1 VVVAVAMIAT
11 VVASG
16 LQSDSHRS
24 DDAAAAATNCTVTA
38 VLVNPCRPW
47 LGAVA
52 DNYPGFATWKDQI
65 LGHEA
70 RIGKQV
76 DVVHQ
81 YHPAGSVTL
90 LSDER
95 YFVDRGSILYLNW
108 RPANVWKDATGTK
121 PTVTAQI
128 DKMAQQIASVAPH
141 KVMLSLFAE
150 PERFVTPGTSACSG
164 LLASASSG
172 SPQDYKDMW
181 AYVQGRFAAAGVT
194 NVVWVMNYLG
204 YFGWDC
210 LFPELWPGNSRV
222 DWITWD
228 PYVGPRERWA
238 DIAGYFYNALQAK
251 ADATHDYTSKP
262 WGIAEFG
269 YWYGTNQTEAYR
281 MYDDIR
287 AWLDS
292 GNYPRVKL
300 YEPFDMISVGRDTRT
315 SYTTAGVYDPVEQQ
329 RYNAFANDPIFDD
342 LAPVDAPTDHLSGC
356 DPTVESGIS
365 CFGGIYSGTLAPTLQ
380 TTDGH
385 SGSKSVEVRNTT
397 ALAGTFGLNVK
408 PAPVSATEVG
418 RTYTGGVWVKASR
431 VGEPLSMILR
441 ERRAN
446 GTAPANGYTTVTWTS
461 TDTQWHQLT
470 ATYTGK
476 EAGNSLTFSVYG
488 APMVVGDWFRADDF
502 SLSSLPG
509 A

>member
-1 VVVAVAMIAT
+1 
-11 VVASG
+11 
-16 LQSDSHRS
+16 
-24 DDAAAAATNCTVTA
+24 
-38 VLVNPCRPW
+38 
-47 LGAVA
+47 
-52 DNYPGFATWKDQI
+52 
-65 LGHEA
+65 
-70 RIGKQV
+70 
-76 DVVHQ
+76 
-81 YHPAGSVTL
+81 
-90 LSDER
+90 
-95 YFVDRGSILYLNW
+95 
-108 RPANVWKDATGTK
+108 
-121 PTVTAQI
+121 
-128 DKMAQQIASVAPH
+128 
-141 KVMLSLFAE
+141 
-150 PERFVTPGTSACSG
+150 
-164 LLASASSG
+164 
-172 SPQDYKDMW
+172 
-181 AYVQGRFAAAGVT
+181 
-194 NVVWVMNYLG
+194 
-204 YFGWDC
+204 
-210 LFPELWPGNSRV
+210 
-222 DWITWD
+222 
-228 PYVGPRERWA
+228 
-238 DIAGYFYNALQAK
+238 
-251 ADATHDYTSKP
+251 
-262 WGIAEFG
+262 
-269 YWYGTNQTEAYR
+269 